1 MTETGFFS
9 IGMTLNVI
17 HMKLQKLLI
26 FYSAVKAP
34 GGIPYNDLNREAPPK
49 VEAKGVPL

>member
-9 IGMTLNVI
+9 IGTSRITLNVI

-26 FYSAVKAP
+26 FYSA
-34 GGIPYNDLNREAPPK
+34 
-49 VEAKGVPL
+49 